1 MMKFL
6 SSLLACAVLA
16 PLLAYAQ
23 TTDATAPS
31 TPTNLTIVGVLS
43 TEIDLSWGASTDAVG
58 VVGYKVYRATGSST
72 NFTQVATST
81 TASFEN
87 TGLQPSTS
95 YTYRIRAY
103 DAAGNV
109 SAESNSANTTTLS
122 AATSATGGSAGSSG
136 TGGSA
141 GAGGTGGSGAS
152 GTGGSGASGTGG
164 TGGSAQPPLSSDPYQ
179 FKRQGI
185 FDCNQNGAYAM
196 SVGSLGAI
204 GGVYVPVADAAVEL
218 NTGILVYK
226 ECILREVI
234 NREREAAMSAFL
246 KKGYTGVMT
255 GRDGNAQFVVN
266 QGQEELTYVADPQ
279 FLSLLESGAF
289 DSLSP
294 ALKSSVIRTLAQRY
308 QSRTRAPENVLTCP
322 YEGDL
327 ASIGKG
333 TPDKSIWDAFTALQN
348 PACTYMGA
356 YLLSEDYTG
365 RKIAQ
370 ALEYQR
376 NQWTWGN
383 GYYAD
388 TDDAADPLAR
398 KVRTPSITLQ
408 QSFQTLLD
416 SPVRQLESANDI
428 GQMISALYGG
438 VTTQVLSDSQGLA
451 GLSRSSGGQTSYL
464 DQIAKESAQGV
475 RNAAVN
481 TGLSILNEARQVEAN
496 YLETVNKIAAT
507 LTKAIN
513 DLRGAERQC
522 WNTIIQKTC
531 ATPLA
536 ADNTCISFTSNCT
549 DDGNGGASCT
559 VGSFVQ
565 TAQLASCTISQNPLM
580 ITCPVGAKL
589 KVATSTAYS
598 QAVIEPQITPLATE
612 TLNDIKTSQTA
623 LRLITNLVTS
633 ITNTASLNAQRLA
646 LQQLDSLVVDR
657 ALHLKPDLTN
667 KVEQKTKVDAAMTT
681 LVEDTVKS
689 WADNAGGWC
698 NTNDKSVIASWVEKW
713 RIK

>member
-1 MMKFL
+1 MTQLL
-6 SSLLACAVLA
+6 SSLLVLTA
-16 PLLAYAQ
+16 LVPLAARAQ

-31 TPTNLTIVGVLS
+31 APAHLTIVGVLS
-43 TEIDLSWGASTDAVG
+43 TEIDLSWGVSTDEVG
-58 VVGYKVYRATGSST
+58 VVGYKIYRAPGAST
-72 NFTQVATST
+72 NFAQVATST
-81 TASFEN
+81 TTSFEN
-87 TGLQPSTS
+87 TGLQPATS

-122 AATSATGGSAGSSG
+122 SAATGAGSASGGGTSTGGAGASSGAGTGGAGTSG
-136 TGGSA
+136 TGS
-141 GAGGTGGSGAS
+141 T
-152 GTGGSGASGTGG
+152 
-164 TGGSAQPPLSSDPYQ
+164 QPPLSSEPYQ

-218 NTGILVYK
+218 NTGVLVYK

-255 GRDGNAQFVVN
+255 GRDGNPQFVVN

-289 DSLSP
+289 DSLDP
-294 ALKSSVIRTLAQRY
+294 TLKSSVIRTLAQRY
-308 QSRTRAPENVLTCP
+308 QAKTRAPENALKCP

-327 ASIGKG
+327 ASVRNG
-333 TPDKSIWDAFTALQN
+333 TPDKSIWDALTALEN
-348 PACTYMGA
+348 PACTFRGA
-356 YLLSEDYTG
+356 YLLSEDYVG

-376 NQWTWGN
+376 NQWSWGN
-383 GYYAD
+383 GYYAG
-388 TDDAADPLAR
+388 TDGASDPLAR
-398 KVRTPSITLQ
+398 KTRTPSITIQ
-408 QSFQTLLD
+408 QSFQTLFD

-438 VTTQVLSDSQGLA
+438 VTTQVLSDSQGLT
-451 GLSRSSGGQTSYL
+451 GLARSSGGQTSYL

-531 ATPLA
+531 ATPVA

-559 VGSFVQ
+559 VGNFIQ
-565 TAQLASCTISQNPLM
+565 TAQLASCTITQNPTT
-580 ITCPVGAKL
+580 ITCPVGSKL

-598 QAVIEPQITPLATE
+598 QAIIDPQITPLATE

-667 KVEQKTKVDAAMTT
+667 KVEQKTKVDAAMAT

-689 WADNAGGWC
+689 WADSPGAWC
-698 NTNDKSVIASWVEKW
+698 NTNDKSVIASWTEKW